1 MMIGYARVST
11 NEQNLDLQIIAL
23 NNAGCEK
30 LFTDKITGSK
40 AKRPGLDELKNIIR
54 PEDQVVVWRLDRLG
68 RSLRDLIDLINYFQE
83 RNVGF
88 QSIHDKIDTSS
99 PVGQFTFHIFAAV
112 AQFERDIIRVR
123 TIARLEAAR
132 ARGRIGGRP
141 KGLCTEAK
149 NKVLAAETLYK
160 ERKLSV
166 FEICSQLGISKPTLY
181 NYLRLRGIK
190 VGRK

>member
-1 MMIGYARVST
+1 MKIGYARVST
-11 NEQNLDLQIIAL
+11 NEQNLDLQLVAL

-30 LFTDKITGSK
+30 IFTDKITGSK
-40 AKRPGLDELKNIIR
+40 VKRPGLDELKNILR

-88 QSIHDKIDTSS
+88 QSIHDKIDTTS
-99 PVGQFTFHIFAAV
+99 PVGQFTFHIFADV

-123 TIARLEAAR
+123 TIAGLDAAR

-149 NKVLAAETLYK
+149 NKALAAETLYK
-160 ERKLSV
+160 ERKLSIA
-166 FEICSQLGISKPTLY
+166 EICRQLSITKPTLY
-181 NYLRLRGIK
+181 NYLRFRGVKIVK
-190 VGRK
+190 K